1 MSENKSTEQSGIYYR
16 KTGSGPAII
25 LLHGF
30 PASGGLWRN
39 IWGGLSVSNTVI
51 MPDLPGS
58 GNSPLKGATSI
69 SDMAEMIKEIMDGE
83 QLEQAVIA
91 GHSMG
96 GYVALAFA
104 ALYSQKVAGL
114 SLIHSTTDAD
124 DEEKIKTR
132 QKAIALI
139 EKGGK
144 QGFINQMVPNLFS
157 DATKQA
163 QPELIR
169 EQIKESME
177 VQDAGMINFYKAMID
192 RKDTTQILPN
202 ATFPVQWICG
212 HDDNVIPCKKILNK
226 SYKADINFVSFY
238 INCGHM
244 SMLEAPR
251 QLTMDLTSF
260 ISYCYT
266 TNTRNA

>member
-1 MSENKSTEQSGIYYR
+1 MSENNSTERSGIYYR

-30 PASGGLWRN
+30 PASGGLWHN
-39 IWGGLSVSNTVI
+39 IWDGLSVSNTVI
-51 MPDLPGS
+51 TPDLPGS
-58 GNSPLKGATSI
+58 GNSPLKGAASI
-69 SDMAEMIKEIMDGE
+69 SDMAEMIKEIMDRE
-83 QLEQAVIA
+83 QLERAVIA

-96 GYVALAFA
+96 GYIALAFA
-104 ALYSQKVAGL
+104 GLYPQKVTGL
-114 SLIHSTTDAD
+114 SLVHSTTDAD
-124 DEEKIKTR
+124 DDEKIKTR

-163 QPELIR
+163 HAELIR

-177 VQDAGMINFYKAMID
+177 IQDASMINFYKAMIE
-192 RKDTTQILPN
+192 RKDTTQVVSN
-202 ATFPVQWICG
+202 ASFPVQWICG
-212 HDDNVIPCKKILNK
+212 MDDNVIPYKKILNK

-244 SMLEAPR
+244 SMQEAPL
-251 QLTMDLTSF
+251 QLASDLASF
-260 ISYCYT
+260 TSYCYT
-266 TNTRNA
+266 MNTRNA